1 MSALTEK
8 VNNGPGRR
16 STFLAEPRLAPVFFG
31 MGAVS
36 LNRPAMIDRRIIGNP
51 PHGPE
56 VTANHRFTGTSAR
69 R

>member
-1 MSALTEK
+1 
-8 VNNGPGRR
+8 
-16 STFLAEPRLAPVFFG
+16 

-56 VTANHRFTGTSAR
+56 VTGIPFFVRAFERAV
-69 R
+69 